1 MARSGKGNPRWQAWA
16 GLLGG
21 YGSIGV
27 QQVYSHASSRST
39 LMPWISPYSIVLV
52 VALIALGLLVGRI
65 RRDARRVVG
74 LYTIGLGN

>member
-1 MARSGKGNPRWQAWA
+1 
-16 GLLGG
+16 
-21 YGSIGV
+21 
-27 QQVYSHASSRST
+27 
-39 LMPWISPYSIVLV
+39 MPWISPYSIVLV